1 MSKRGASENVS
12 VVYFALDREAMLM
25 KVGRTEDEGKRRT
38 SLQTG
43 NGRTFEWLGSIPGG
57 EAEERNLHAALV
69 AWDPTCRAR
78 GEWFRVTEELVE
90 RVRAIVEDHERATLT
105 AQLEAS
111 VARIR
116 SGTPWLEVS
125 HAAH

>member
-57 EAEERNLHAALV
+57 EAEERKLHAALV

-90 RVRAIVEDHERATLT
+90 RACGPSSRTT
-105 AQLEAS
+105 S
-111 VARIR
+111 VLPSRPSSKRRWHGSA
-116 SGTPWLEVS
+116 V
-125 HAAH
+125 AHHG